1 MGPAPPWPLREF
13 CLNRSSSTRSLPPR
27 NARLDRSFFLVNR
40 PPHSSLAP
48 TRHLTPPPPRP
59 PLTPSDNIPT
69 AYYFTVQIRAVVRG
83 LAAAQGVS
91 TTLLP
96 AVESLPAS
104 RLRIDSYPGIVY
116 RAANASAVRID
127 ATRAA
132 AARARA
138 QTDAIAAGLGAR
150 VGRLNFASLNAD
162 AYDGRRS
169 SGGDSARS
177 VFRASVRTEYYV
189 L

>member
-1 MGPAPPWPLREF
+1 MPRPNPFTLHRLLSLRLAHF
-13 CLNRSSSTRSLPPR
+13 SV
-27 NARLDRSFFLVNR
+27 FVLVNR
-40 PPHSSLAP
+40 PPHPFLAP
-48 TRHLTPPPPRP
+48 TAPRP
-59 PLTPSDNIPT
+59 RPSTLLHTPCPPSDNIPT
-69 AYYFTVQIRAVVRG
+69 SYFFTVQVRAVVRG

-96 AVESLPAS
+96 AVEALPAS

-162 AYDGRRS
+162 SFDGRS
-169 SGGDSARS
+169 ISGGRDSARS

-189 L
+189 R